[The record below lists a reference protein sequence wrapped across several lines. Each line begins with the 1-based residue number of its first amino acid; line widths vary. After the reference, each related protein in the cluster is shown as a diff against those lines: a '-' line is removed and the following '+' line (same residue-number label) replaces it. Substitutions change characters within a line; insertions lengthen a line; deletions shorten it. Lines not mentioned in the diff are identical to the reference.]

1 MENNQFETRNA
12 HEATARLAYEFWV
25 QRGRPFGSPEVDWFA
40 AEKALDGNG
49 ATFYLPAFAMEPDE
63 GPYRDEHVNTA
74 SSIFL
79 DSRS

>member
-1 MENNQFETRNA
+1 MGNNEFETRNA

-40 AEKALDGNG
+40 AEKALDGNRV
-49 ATFYLPAFAMEPDE
+49 TFYLPAFAMEPDE
-63 GPYRDEHVNTA
+63 GPYRDEHVNAA

-79 DSRS
+79 DSRP